1 MATAAH
7 RDAAVDG
14 CVKASATRDS
24 TAAGNSATFALSGE
38 LDQATQRRGVA
49 VESLSS
55 DAFDSSPTV
64 AQGPLRRV
72 GDGVESVKCSV
83 STYAPLLATTDTI
96 AVTERGSAHTHP
108 HLLHIIQ
115 QQQER
120 IATLQASLVHTAKSA
135 QRSSEA
141 LESLWC
147 NPRVSARTG
156 RARAVGVPSPPVGR
170 VSPPL
175 ASVAEVTSAVAATVR
190 WADSVDATLML
201 PSPVSRDG
209 FTVCKDDLPAL
220 KRCSFTPSS
229 PSTAPAT
236 CAPLPVVLLDI
247 TSMFTTR
254 PTRAVAVHPSLQQS
268 LLSTHRRSSH
278 TQTEWVAA
286 ESAALSDRGSGG
298 SADAKEQLAVQL
310 RSELAKAQRRLQE
323 AETLIMSL
331 RASVLALQH
340 QQSAPSAS
348 SAPADAVSFPNGAT
362 GNSRRLSSDMDRVR
376 CGGGA
381 AEDRMYSVARKDM
394 EELQRLRV
402 LLRFSELK
410 KDSDRLA
417 SVENALRESSAARQH
432 LRKRC
437 ECLEHEKAQRGSCL
451 RAVVC
456 CVETTLAT
464 LKNGAFGN
472 RRDDITAAAA
482 ATVALPD
489 KLVAVLKHVLR
500 LCADSAPSPGAQ
512 KAPLPMQRPSPPQA
526 RQSFA
531 RLHQDRL
538 HKAVSDSRDGGRPL
552 PHRPPSQRSSWRG
565 SGAAAAAALG
575 ERRVRKQ

>member
-7 RDAAVDG
+7 RAAAVGG
-14 CVKASATRDS
+14 CVEASTTRDS

-55 DAFDSSPTV
+55 DAFCSSPTV
-64 AQGPLRRV
+64 AQGPLHRV

-83 STYAPLLATTDTI
+83 STSAPLLATTDTI
-96 AVTERGSAHTHP
+96 VATERGSAHTHP

-120 IATLQASLVHTAKSA
+120 IATLQASLAHTAKSA

-156 RARAVGVPSPPVGR
+156 RARAVGVPSSPVGR

-190 WADSVDATLML
+190 WADRVDATLML

-209 FTVCKDDLPAL
+209 FTECKDDLPAL
-220 KRCSFTPSS
+220 KRCSFSPSS
-229 PSTAPAT
+229 SSTAPAT
-236 CAPLPVVLLDI
+236 CAPLPVILLDI
-247 TSMFTTR
+247 TSMFTMR

-286 ESAALSDRGSGG
+286 ESAALSDRGTGG
-298 SADAKEQLAVQL
+298 SADVKEQLAVQL

-340 QQSAPSAS
+340 QHSAPSTS
-348 SAPADAVSFPNGAT
+348 PAPADAVSFPNGAT
-362 GNSRRLSSDMDRVR
+362 GDSCRLSSDIDRAR
-376 CGGGA
+376 CGGA

-417 SVENALRESSAARQH
+417 SVENALRESSAARLH

-526 RQSFA
+526 RQSFV

-538 HKAVSDSRDGGRPL
+538 HKAASDSRDGGGPL
-552 PHRPPSQRSSWRG
+552 PHRPPSQRPSWRG